1 MSCEYKGI
9 LFVLSSVGV
18 ERAGESNQINQDHYW
33 HLENSFQRSMED
45 LRVAHD
51 DGEDAGVV

>member
-1 MSCEYKGI
+1 MALGK
-9 LFVLSSVGV
+9 
-18 ERAGESNQINQDHYW
+18 Q
-33 HLENSFQRSMED
+33 LEKFQRSMED